1 MKKVYLGLAIAG
13 LLAGCAAPSDSA
25 KTEMAAPAANEASMV
40 VAAGT
45 GDNLVADPHI
55 VEFRANS
62 GKSDVWKKH
71 ADKNNGL
78 GDVGSSK
85 VSAFEDEGSVRIR
98 FISASDD
105 FSAMPGLSQQVN
117 GLAPNTDYV
126 LSLYVEDKK
135 GGASPTSV
143 VVGATDAAGQEL
155 AEQEFHVASMNNAPH
170 ADRKSFRQVAV
181 EFNSGGNTSATIF
194 AKLKVDDASAITGDI
209 DKASEIRVDAFSLAK
224 K

>member
-1 MKKVYLGLAIAG
+1 MYLGLVVAG
-13 LLAGCAAPSDSA
+13 LLAGCAAPSDNATTTPEA
-25 KTEMAAPAANEASMV
+25 KETGKVMA
-40 VAAGT
+40 VAT
-45 GDNLVADPHI
+45 GNLIADPNI

-62 GKSDVWKKH
+62 GTSDVWNKL

-98 FISASDD
+98 FVASSDD

-117 GLAPNTDYV
+117 GLQANTDYT

-135 GGASPTSV
+135 GAASPTSV
-143 VVGATDAAGQEL
+143 VVGATDATGKEL
-155 AEQEFHVASMNNAPH
+155 VEQTFHVASMTNAPQ

-181 EFNSGGNTSATIF
+181 EFNSGSNTTATIF
-194 AKLKVDDASAITGDI
+194 AKLKIDDASAISGDI
-209 DKASEIRVDAFSLAK
+209 GKETEIRVDAFSLTK

>member
-1 MKKVYLGLAIAG
+1 MKKMYLGLAIAG
-13 LLAGCAAPSDSA
+13 LLAGCAAPSDNA
-25 KTEMAAPAANEASMV
+25 KTEMAAPATNVV

-45 GDNLVADPHI
+45 GDNLIVDPNI

-85 VSAFEDEGSVRIR
+85 VSAFADEGSVRIR

-135 GGASPTSV
+135 GAASPTSV
-143 VVGATDAAGQEL
+143 VIGATDAAGEEL
-155 AEQEFHVASMNNAPH
+155 AEQEFHVASMDNAPK
-170 ADRKSFRQVAV
+170 ADRSSFRQVAV

-194 AKLKVDDASAITGDI
+194 AKLKVDDAAAITGDI
-209 DKASEIRVDAFSLAK
+209 GKASEIRVDAFSVAK

>member
-1 MKKVYLGLAIAG
+1 MKKMYLGLAIAG
-13 LLAGCAAPSDSA
+13 LLAGCATPSDNA
-25 KTEMAAPAANEASMV
+25 KTEMAAPATNAV

-45 GDNLVADPHI
+45 GDNLVADPNI

-62 GKSDVWKKH
+62 GKSDVWVKH
-71 ADKNNGL
+71 SDKNNGL

-85 VSAFEDEGSVRIR
+85 VSAFEDEGSVRLR

-135 GGASPTSV
+135 GSASPTSV
-143 VVGATDAAGQEL
+143 VIGATDAAGKEL
-155 AEQEFHVASMNNAPH
+155 AEQVFHVASMDNAPK
-170 ADRKSFRQVAV
+170 ADRSSFRQVAV

-194 AKLKVDDASAITGDI
+194 AKLKIDDASAISGDI
-209 DKASEIRVDAFSLAK
+209 GKATEIRVDAFSVAK